1 VRIAAEAAD
10 AGTGALSKVTL
21 AQTWQAYLRSVA
33 PKLRPGT
40 LESYRGSMHNHV
52 LPALGHAT
60 LAELTPGRIRAFI
73 DAELAKGVSPKTVRN
88 SVGVIRSTLNGLV
101 SHGVLRSNPAAIV
114 RGSLPLPARKP
125 SALTSAQLREFL
137 QASRGDRFED
147 LVLFLALT
155 GVRLREAIALRWG
168 EVDLEARTAIIRR
181 SVSLQ
186 RKHMPTI
193 RLGFR
198 TIDLPGPLVAAL
210 TRLRA
215 ESRDDGPVFEGDRRG
230 ACVNARHVHH
240 SVRRAAERAGLPIV
254 NPLVLRHTWA
264 TTLLEAGVPLSYVSR
279 SLGHCST
286 AFTAAVYASARPA
299 TAIERASRQPRPLRL
314 RAAHATSADSRALSC

>member
-1 VRIAAEAAD
+1 VRIAVEAKG
-10 AGTGALSKVTL
+10 AGVGVESNVTL
-21 AQTWQAYLRSVA
+21 AQTWHAYLRSVA

-40 LESYRGSMHNHV
+40 LESYRGSMLNRV
-52 LPALGHAT
+52 LPALGHLT
-60 LAELTPGRIRAFI
+60 LAELTPHRIRAFI

-101 SHGVLRSNPAAIV
+101 SHGVLRSNPASIV

-125 SALTSAQLREFL
+125 SVLTRAQLQEFL

-155 GVRLREAIALRWG
+155 GVRLGEALALCWC
-168 EVDLEARTAIIRR
+168 EVDLEARSAIIRR
-181 SVSLQ
+181 SVSLH

-198 TIDLPGPLVAAL
+198 TIDLPGPLVAPL

-215 ESRDDGPVFEGDRRG
+215 ESRGDGLVFQGDRRG
-230 ACVNARHVHH
+230 GCVNTRHVHH
-240 SVRRAAERAGLPIV
+240 ALRRTAERAGLPIV
-254 NPLVLRHTWA
+254 NPHVLRHTWA
-264 TTLLEAGVPLSYVSR
+264 TNLLEAGVPVSYVSR
-279 SLGHCST
+279 SLGHSST
-286 AFTAAVYASARPA
+286 AFTAAVYASARQAIAVEPA
-299 TAIERASRQPRPLRL
+299 RRPPPPLRP
-314 RAAHATSADSRALSC
+314 RSAHATTPDSRAL

>member
-1 VRIAAEAAD
+1 VRIAVEAKG
-10 AGTGALSKVTL
+10 AGTGVESKVTL
-21 AQTWQAYLRSVA
+21 AQTWHAYLRSVA

-52 LPALGHAT
+52 LPALGHVT

-101 SHGVLRSNPAAIV
+101 SHGVLQSNPAAIV

-125 SALTSAQLREFL
+125 SVLTRAQLREFL

-147 LVLFLALT
+147 LVLLLALT
-155 GVRLREAIALRWG
+155 GVRLREALALCWC

-181 SVSLQ
+181 SVSLH

-215 ESRDDGPVFEGDRRG
+215 ESRDDGLVFQGDRRG
-230 ACVNARHVHH
+230 GYKNARHVHH
-240 SVRRAAERAGLPIV
+240 ALRRAAERAGLPIV

-264 TTLLEAGVPLSYVSR
+264 TTQLEAGVPMSYVSR
-279 SLGHCST
+279 SLGHSST
-286 AFTAAVYASARPA
+286 AFTAAVYASARQ
-299 TAIERASRQPRPLRL
+299 AIAVERASRQPPPPLRL
-314 RAAHATSADSRALSC
+314 RPVHATTSHSRAL